1 VFSIRRPS
9 DTVVERFLRDSS
21 DLPLSYAPIG
31 IARSTAVGFV
41 VDEAV
46 ATLGHGD
53 GLFERAKRALGA
65 WKQFD
70 LGWTELLPRGAPVDV
85 GTTVAVRIRH
95 LGFWSL
101 NGSRV
106 VYGVGH
112 PKDGPVFGYA
122 YGTLTNHAE
131 CGEELFDVS
140 LEPASGE
147 VRYRIRAASKP
158 RAPLARLGYPIV
170 RVLQARF
177 RRDSV
182 LAMHRAVKQ

>member
-1 VFSIRRPS
+1 MFSISRPS
-9 DTVVERFLRDSS
+9 DIVVERFVRDST
-21 DLPLSYAPIG
+21 DLPLSYAPLG
-31 IARSTAVGFV
+31 LAQSTADGFD

-46 ATLGHGD
+46 TVLGHGED
-53 GLFERAKRALGA
+53 CFERARRGLLA

>member
-1 VFSIRRPS
+1 VFSISRPS
-9 DTVVERFLRDSS
+9 DAIVERFVHDST
-21 DLPLSYAPIG
+21 DLPFSYAP
-31 IARSTAVGFV
+31 VGLAQSMADGFD
-41 VDEAV
+41 VDDAV
-46 ATLGHGD
+46 AAIGHGED
-53 GLFERAKRALGA
+53 LFERAKLALIA